1 VKESALPEPVVAVV
15 QTDDD
20 LAAMIEVRTHA
31 DPDSPPPRLDNLRN
45 NLAGNPE
52 LAYVVARVAGSPV
65 GCGFV
70 DVTHEAVARAHVLV
84 VPAARRRGAGTA
96 LLATVSER
104 ARASG
109 LAELEGEIRAIDEE
123 SLRFFD
129 RRGFEKVGGEEAVAL
144 DLAAAGVLVLE
155 PPPGIRIVSRAELPD
170 VVEGMYEVAR
180 EAEPDIPGEDSVRP
194 FEVWRS
200 TEIDRPSLRPELTFV
215 ALAGDEVVGY
225 AILDALGGELWHRL
239 TGVKR
244 AWRGRGVATALKRAQ
259 IEAARGSGATRL
271 VTSNEERNLAMRS
284 INEALGYRS
293 EPRLST
299 VVVRADLNDLVNTT
313 KGGGNRR

>member
-1 VKESALPEPVVAVV
+1 MNESAFEPVVVFV

-20 LAAMIEVRTHA
+20 LAAMIEVRTQA

-52 LAYVVARVAGSPV
+52 LAYVVASVAGSPV

-70 DVTHEAVARAHVLV
+70 DVSHDTVARAHVLV
-84 VPAARRRGAGTA
+84 VPALRGRGVGTA
-96 LLATVSER
+96 LLAAVFEH
-104 ARASG
+104 ARTNG
-109 LAELEGEIRAIDEE
+109 LTQVEGEIRAIDEE

-144 DLAAAGVLVLE
+144 DLAAAGALVFE
-155 PPPGIRIVSRAELPD
+155 PPPGIRIVSRAEAPD
-170 VVEGMYEVAR
+170 VVQGMYEVAQ
-180 EAEPDIPGEDSVRP
+180 EAEPDIPGGHSVRA
-194 FEVWRS
+194 FDVWRS

-225 AILDALGGELWHRL
+225 AILDALGRDNWHRM
-239 TGVKR
+239 TAVKR
-244 AWRGRGVATALKRAQ
+244 AWRRRGIATALKRAQ
-259 IEAARGSGATRL
+259 IDAARRSGLTRL
-271 VTSNEERNLAMRS
+271 LTTNEERNLAMRS
-284 INEALGYRS
+284 INEALGYRP

-299 VVVRADLNDLVNTT
+299 VVVRGPV
-313 KGGGNRR
+313 RPSY